1 MFNINAAISK
11 TKIAGKKSQGS
22 CAKFVRTYIEA
33 GGVKTTGH
41 PVSAY
46 QYASFLPKIGF
57 TKIASV
63 TGKSNQA
70 NWTTTNAHPGDIA
83 VMKHGK
89 HGHICMWTGS
99 YWVSDFI
106 QNRMY
111 PYQDEGTCD
120 IFRYA

>member
-63 TGKSNQA
+63 AGKPNQA
-70 NWTTTNAHPGDIA
+70 KIWRTENLPFQYAGGYQTTH
-83 VMKHGK
+83 
-89 HGHICMWTGS
+89 
-99 YWVSDFI
+99 
-106 QNRMY
+106 
-111 PYQDEGTCD
+111 
-120 IFRYA
+120 